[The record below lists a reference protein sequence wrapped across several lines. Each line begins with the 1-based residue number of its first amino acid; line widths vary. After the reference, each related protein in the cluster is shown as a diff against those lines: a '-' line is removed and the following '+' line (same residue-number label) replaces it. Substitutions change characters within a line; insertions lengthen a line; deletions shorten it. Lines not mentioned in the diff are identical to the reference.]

1 MADWTSAKRLLWLPR
16 MVLFVL
22 MLYVFLGSIKLLEV
36 AFGVFG
42 AGAIDQLFQGL
53 ANPFAGL
60 AVGILATA
68 LIQSS
73 SATTSMVVV
82 LVGAG
87 ELSLEAAVPVMM
99 GANIG
104 TSVTC
109 VLVSLGHV
117 TRDAPF
123 RRAFAGATVHDLF
136 NLLTVAILLP
146 LEMATGLLRH
156 SATFL
161 VTTLFGD
168 PQVGGSGEA
177 FKSPVK
183 TAVKHFA
190 STIQSVFEDGLG
202 LQGAWLGTVLAIL
215 AVIMLVA
222 ALLVITKSMRLL
234 MADRIEEWLNRVLKR
249 SGLLGLL
256 IGALITMTVQS
267 SSITTSLLIPM
278 FGAGVLQLEAGFPIM
293 LGANIGTTITAILAA
308 LVIGPTAL
316 TIALVHLLFNL
327 LGTAIF
333 FPFKSTRRIPIVAA
347 EKLADLAVYNRVWV
361 AVYVLGVFFL
371 IPIIGIFLWR

>member
-1 MADWTSAKRLLWLPR
+1 MLWLPQ
-16 MVLFVL
+16 MVLFLL
-22 MLYVFLGSIKLLEV
+22 MLYVFLGSIKLLEE
-36 AFGVFG
+36 ASGVFG
-42 AGAIDQLFQGL
+42 AGAVHQLFQGL
-53 ANPFAGL
+53 SNPFAGL

-68 LIQSS
+68 LLQSS

-82 LVGAG
+82 FVGAG
-87 ELSLEAAVPVMM
+87 ELSLEAAVPVVM

-117 TRDAPF
+117 TQDAPF

-146 LEMATGLLRH
+146 LEMATGLLRN

-161 VTTLFGD
+161 ITTLFGA
-168 PQVGGSGEA
+168 PGMGGSGEG
-177 FKSPVK
+177 FKSPIK
-183 TAVKHFA
+183 TSVTHFA
-190 STIQSVFEDGLG
+190 STIRSVFEDGLG
-202 LQGAWLGTVLAIL
+202 LRGAWLGTVLAIL
-215 AVIMLVA
+215 AVIMLVV

-256 IGALITMTVQS
+256 IGTLITMAVQS

-278 FGAGVLQLEAGFPIM
+278 FGAGVLQLDAGFPIM

-316 TIALVHLLFNL
+316 TIAVVHLLFNL

-333 FPFKSTRRIPIVAA
+333 FPCKSTRRIPIAAA
-347 EKLADLAVYNRVWV
+347 EKLADLAVHNRVWV

-371 IPIIGIFLWR
+371 IPAVGIFLWR